1 MPTRR
6 DTSAFV
12 LRAARLSAVVM
23 LRLRRPLRS
32 ASTLLLF
39 GSARSFSLLGPLSS
53 RLRPPFNLRVRCQAS
68 LPDSEEGWRTLLTPS
83 QFSVLRN
90 AATEPSGYSENKEG
104 ELEYKLKTELKTKYP
119 ADGAYCCVGCAT
131 PLYYARSKFNS
142 GCGWPAFYDGVPGAI
157 EEKPDPDGS
166 RIEIVCHTCKGHLG
180 HVFKNENFPTP
191 TNERHCIPAPL
202 SWAGGASGSGSLLH
216 GLS

>member
-1 MPTRR
+1 MQLLLQCMTCEHRIRTCAAGQSPPVMHTHTHTHRPEIITREPPSPPHPAIAGRRKR
-6 DTSAFV
+6 D
-12 LRAARLSAVVM
+12 M

-53 RLRPPFNLRVRCQAS
+53 SRLRPPCNLRVRCQAS
-68 LPDSEEGWRTLLTPS
+68 IPDSEEGWRAVLSPS

-119 ADGAYCCVGCAT
+119 ADGAYW
-131 PLYYARSKFNS
+131 YASQR
-142 GCGWPAFYDGVPGAI
+142 G
-157 EEKPDPDGS
+157 
-166 RIEIVCHTCKGHLG
+166 
-180 HVFKNENFPTP
+180 
-191 TNERHCIPAPL
+191 
-202 SWAGGASGSGSLLH
+202 
-216 GLS
+216 

>member
-1 MPTRR
+1 M
-6 DTSAFV
+6 
-12 LRAARLSAVVM
+12 VM

-119 ADGAYCCVGCAT
+119 ADGAYWCLAARLNPAT
-131 PLYYARSKFNS
+131 LLRCYSRARTP
-142 GCGWPAFYDGVPGAI
+142 CTRWQL
-157 EEKPDPDGS
+157 
-166 RIEIVCHTCKGHLG
+166 RWLCHAAVLRE
-180 HVFKNENFPTP
+180 VEVQQRVRLARFLRRRAW
-191 TNERHCIPAPL
+191 RH
-202 SWAGGASGSGSLLH
+202 
-216 GLS
+216 

>member
-1 MPTRR
+1 MDAPAAATRIVR
-6 DTSAFV
+6 DAAAGLLLDSGFLV
-12 LRAARLSAVVM
+12 RAAATARGLPRVARTYATDRGRRKRDM

-53 RLRPPFNLRVRCQAS
+53 SRLRPPCNLRVRCQAS
-68 LPDSEEGWRTLLTPS
+68 IPDSEEGWRAVLSPS

-119 ADGAYCCVGCAT
+119 ADGAYW
-131 PLYYARSKFNS
+131 YASQR
-142 GCGWPAFYDGVPGAI
+142 G
-157 EEKPDPDGS
+157 
-166 RIEIVCHTCKGHLG
+166 
-180 HVFKNENFPTP
+180 
-191 TNERHCIPAPL
+191 
-202 SWAGGASGSGSLLH
+202 
-216 GLS
+216 

>member
-1 MPTRR
+1 MMNTILSIYLP
-6 DTSAFV
+6 
-12 LRAARLSAVVM
+12 LCWKRASFPPQSRQSDAAM

-53 RLRPPFNLRVRCQAS
+53 SRLRLPCNLRVRCQAS
-68 LPDSEEGWRTLLTPS
+68 IPDSEEGWRAVLSPS

-119 ADGAYCCVGCAT
+119 ADGAYW
-131 PLYYARSKFNS
+131 YASQR
-142 GCGWPAFYDGVPGAI
+142 G
-157 EEKPDPDGS
+157 
-166 RIEIVCHTCKGHLG
+166 
-180 HVFKNENFPTP
+180 
-191 TNERHCIPAPL
+191 
-202 SWAGGASGSGSLLH
+202 
-216 GLS
+216 